1 MAGMITAGGA
11 STRTQRGLR
20 LLRRIGALIEH
31 CITRI
36 GTGFARWS
44 L

>member
-1 MAGMITAGGA
+1 MSEHAAA
-11 STRTQRGLR
+11 TRCLR
-20 LLRRIGALIEH
+20 MLRVFAAALEH

-36 GTGFARWS
+36 GSGFARWT

>member
-1 MAGMITAGGA
+1 MSQDHYTVRCLRAL
-11 STRTQRGLR
+11 RTFAA
-20 LLRRIGALIEH
+20 ALEH

-36 GTGFARWS
+36 GTGFARWT